1 MSNLEIKSNAEG
13 TTRDLISVVYYFNL
27 IACVILLLI
36 GIFVLPDVAEHGLFL
51 ILAGIIYIFWLT
63 LLKSLFDTFVNI
75 SVKLDRDKDIIRE
88 LQKISLSLE
97 NMSKSKIENS
107 KESYVNIEMN
117 HQVNSDEVKEDKVK
131 VENVRSEVT
140 TALDDEILSDI
151 IAGKEINARL
161 LLMQKKGLSLDAAIA
176 YINEIKDKIK

>member
-13 TTRDLISVVYYFNL
+13 TTRGLISVVYYFNL

-36 GIFVLPDVAEHGLFL
+36 GFFVLPDVAEHGLFL

-97 NMSKSKIENS
+97 NMSKSKNENS

-117 HQVNSDEVKEDKVK
+117 HQVNSDEVKVDKVK

-151 IAGKEINARL
+151 IAGKEMNARL

>member
-13 TTRDLISVVYYFNL
+13 TTRGLISVVYYFNL

-107 KESYVNIEMN
+107 KESSVNIEMN
-117 HQVNSDEVKEDKVK
+117 HQVNSDEVKVDKVK
-131 VENVRSEVT
+131 VENVRSGYDSV
-140 TALDDEILSDI
+140 
-151 IAGKEINARL
+151 R
-161 LLMQKKGLSLDAAIA
+161 
-176 YINEIKDKIK
+176 

>member
-1 MSNLEIKSNAEG
+1 
-13 TTRDLISVVYYFNL
+13 
-27 IACVILLLI
+27 
-36 GIFVLPDVAEHGLFL
+36 
-51 ILAGIIYIFWLT
+51 
-63 LLKSLFDTFVNI
+63 
-75 SVKLDRDKDIIRE
+75 
-88 LQKISLSLE
+88 
-97 NMSKSKIENS
+97 MSKSKIENS

>member
-13 TTRDLISVVYYFNL
+13 TTRGLISVVYYFNL

-161 LLMQKKGLSLDAAIA
+161 LLMQKKGLSLSAAVAFIEETK
-176 YINEIKDKIK
+176 NNLK